1 MHRSWRAED
10 TRRSQVAAAKRTDV
24 LTDVMTNANIID
36 MENATIRALRENLVL
51 SQEALARKL
60 GVAVRTVAR
69 WESGDSKPSP
79 LAIEKINQILLS
91 GAPEAILAKEK

>member
-1 MHRSWRAED
+1 MD
-10 TRRSQVAAAKRTDV
+10 TAA
-24 LTDVMTNANIID
+24 
-36 MENATIRALRENLVL
+36 IRELRQNFLL

-79 LAIEKINQILLS
+79 LAIEKIHQILLS
-91 GAPEAILAKEK
+91 ATTPEATFAKER